1 MIRANAHKYSIS
13 AQCRCLGIARSTYY
27 YECRGR
33 EDESVLEEAVQAAY
47 DENRRVY
54 GQRKLKRVLLRNG
67 WTVSRHKIGQIMK
80 KRGLVSAYTRKKYRV
95 RASRSNEAT
104 VPNLLD
110 RNFSNQAPG
119 TCVVSDLTY
128 VRVGAK
134 WAYICILL
142 DLGVREIIGY
152 SGGAY
157 KNAELVHKAFSTVKG
172 NLFGIQMFY
181 TDRGS
186 EFDNAL
192 IDELLDSFQ
201 ISRSLSMKGCPYD
214 NAVAE
219 STFKTIKAELLPPGA
234 LTRSS
239 SCSWNWRIMC
249 TGSTTSACTVRWDTC
264 HRRSSRNPVP
274 YNFCPIWG

>member
-1 MIRANAHKYSIS
+1 MTRANAHKYSIS
-13 AQCRCLGIARSTYY
+13 ALCKCLGIARSTYY
-27 YECRGR
+27 YECGGR
-33 EDESVLEEAVQAAY
+33 EDERVLEEAVQTAY
-47 DENRRVY
+47 DESHCVY
-54 GQRKLKRVLLRNG
+54 GQRKLKRVLFRKG
-67 WTVSRHKIGQIMK
+67 WTISRRKIGQIMK

-95 RASRSNEAT
+95 HASRSNEAAI
-104 VPNLLD
+104 PNLLD
-110 RNFSNQAPG
+110 RKFNNQAPG

-142 DLGVREIIGY
+142 DLGTREIIGH

-157 KNAELVHKAFSTVKG
+157 KNADLVYKAFSTVKG
-172 NLFGIQMFY
+172 SLFGIQMFH

-192 IDELLDSFQ
+192 IDELLDNFQ

-219 STFKTIKAELLPPGA
+219 STFKMIKVEFVSSRRFETLDQLQRELADYVHWFNNIRLHGTLGYLSPAEFKK
-234 LTRSS
+234 
-239 SCSWNWRIMC
+239 
-249 TGSTTSACTVRWDTC
+249 ACT
-264 HRRSSRNPVP
+264 S
-274 YNFCPIWG
+274 

>member
-13 AQCRCLGIARSTYY
+13 ALCRCLGIARSTYY
-27 YECRGR
+27 YECYGR
-33 EDESVLEEAVQAAY
+33 EDENALEEAVQAAY

-54 GQRKLKRVLLRNG
+54 GQRKLKRVLFRKG
-67 WTVSRHKIGQIMK
+67 WAVSRRKIGRIMK
-80 KRGLVSAYTRKKYRV
+80 RRGLVSAYTRKKYRV
-95 RASRSNEAT
+95 HASRSNEAAI
-104 VPNLLD
+104 PNLLD
-110 RNFSNQAPG
+110 RDFNNQAPG

-142 DLGVREIIGY
+142 DLGAREIIGY
-152 SGGAY
+152 STGAY
-157 KNAELVHKAFSTVKG
+157 KNADLVHKAFSTVKG
-172 NLFGIQMFY
+172 SLFGIQVFH

-219 STFKTIKAELLPPGA
+219 STFKMIKAEF
-234 LTRSS
+234 
-239 SCSWNWRIMC
+239 
-249 TGSTTSACTVRWDTC
+249 V
-264 HRRSSRNPVP
+264 SSRRFDTLDQLQLELADYVHWFNNIRLHGTLGYMSPAE
-274 YNFCPIWG
+274 FKKTCTL

>member
-13 AQCRCLGIARSTYY
+13 ALCRCLGIARSTYY

-33 EDESVLEEAVQAAY
+33 QDESTLEEAVQAAY

-54 GQRKLKRVLLRNG
+54 GQRKLKHVLFRKG
-67 WTVSRHKIGQIMK
+67 WTVSRRRIGRIMK
-80 KRGLVSAYTRKKYRV
+80 KRGLVSAYTSKKYRV
-95 RASRSNEAT
+95 YAVRSNEAA

-110 RNFSNQAPG
+110 RDFNNQAPG

-128 VRVGAK
+128 VRVGMR

-142 DLGVREIIGY
+142 DLGAREIIGY
-152 SGGAY
+152 SAGVH
-157 KNAELVHKAFSTVKG
+157 KNAELVHKAFSVVKG
-172 NLFGIQMFY
+172 NLFDIQMFH
-181 TDRGS
+181 TDRGR

-192 IDELLDSFQ
+192 IDELLDSFR

-219 STFKTIKAELLPPGA
+219 STFKMIKAEFV
-234 LTRSS
+234 
-239 SCSWNWRIMC
+239 SCRRFDTLDQLQLELADYVHWFNNIRLHGTLGYLSPAEFKKTC
-249 TGSTTSACTVRWDTC
+249 TS
-264 HRRSSRNPVP
+264 
-274 YNFCPIWG
+274 

>member
-1 MIRANAHKYSIS
+1 M
-13 AQCRCLGIARSTYY
+13 
-27 YECRGR
+27 
-33 EDESVLEEAVQAAY
+33 EEAVQTAY

-54 GQRKLKRVLLRNG
+54 GQRKLKRVLFRKG
-67 WTVSRHKIGQIMK
+67 WTVSRRKIGQIMK

-95 RASRSNEAT
+95 HASRSNEAA

-110 RNFSNQAPG
+110 RNFNSQEPG
-119 TCVVSDLTY
+119 ICVVSDLTY
-128 VRVGAK
+128 VQVDAK

-142 DLGVREIIGY
+142 DLGTREIIGY
-152 SGGAY
+152 SSGAN

-172 NLFGIQMFY
+172 SLFGIQMFH

-219 STFKTIKAELLPPGA
+219 STFKMIKAEFVY
-234 LTRSS
+234 THRF
-239 SCSWNWRIMC
+239 
-249 TGSTTSACTVRWDTC
+249 DTLDQLQRELADYV
-264 HRRSSRNPVP
+264 HWFNNIRLHGTLGYLSPAEFKKNHTL
-274 YNFCPIWG
+274 

>member
-13 AQCRCLGIARSTYY
+13 ALCRCLGIARSTYY
-27 YECRGR
+27 YECGGR
-33 EDESVLEEAVQAAY
+33 EDESALEEAVQSAY

-54 GQRKLKRVLLRNG
+54 GQRKLKRVLFRKG
-67 WTVSRHKIGQIMK
+67 WTVSRRKIGQIMK
-80 KRGLVSAYTRKKYRV
+80 KRGLESAYTRKKYRV
-95 RASRSNEAT
+95 HVSRSNEAA

-110 RNFSNQAPG
+110 RDFNSQAPG

-142 DLGVREIIGY
+142 DLGAREIIGY
-152 SGGAY
+152 SAGAY
-157 KNAELVHKAFSTVKG
+157 KNADLVHKAFSTVKG
-172 NLFGIQMFY
+172 SLFDIQMFH

-192 IDELLDSFQ
+192 IDDLLDSFQ

-219 STFKTIKAELLPPGA
+219 STFKMIKAEF
-234 LTRSS
+234 
-239 SCSWNWRIMC
+239 
-249 TGSTTSACTVRWDTC
+249 V
-264 HRRSSRNPVP
+264 SSRRFDTLDQLQRELADYVHWFNNIRLHGTLGYLSPAE
-274 YNFCPIWG
+274 FKKTCTL